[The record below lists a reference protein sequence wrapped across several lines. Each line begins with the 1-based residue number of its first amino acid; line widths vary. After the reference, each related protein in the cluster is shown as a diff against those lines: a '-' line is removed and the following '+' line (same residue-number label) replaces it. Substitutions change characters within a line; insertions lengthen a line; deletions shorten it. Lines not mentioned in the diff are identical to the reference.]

1 MSKKTYSKDMYQD
14 KTYDAN
20 GRLEK
25 VVFRCGY
32 KEPITQKYK
41 IKTKTWNVPP
51 ELKGKKEIQSALDK
65 EKIEF
70 RQYVKDLGKGL
81 IAQGNMS
88 FIEYA
93 RNEWLKSIEKTKS
106 KSYAHRGYEIID
118 CFEEYFGNKLTFDQL
133 TPLMVKNYFKQL
145 MNKDISVPKIHLK
158 KSLWDE
164 IRKQYGTKN
173 KFCAKYKISKNMIAE
188 AENGKSIS
196 EESMIKICSA
206 LQISEKEYF
215 DIKKPEPRYYK
226 KESVM
231 KHKRIM
237 SAIFNNAI
245 RDTILAD
252 NYTSDRYLKLEFPRE
267 IKTNTDGVHV
277 VTSDE
282 VFDLQESRMF
292 LEALKQE
299 DHPIKVFYLSA
310 LLLSGMRPC
319 ELNGL
324 KWQDINFVNKT
335 ITVKRDRLYNKTY
348 GVFEDIPKTDAGYR
362 TFTMP
367 QILYNVVLKYKEWYD
382 EYVAERQCLYEDN
395 EDHLIISL
403 RGGLT
408 HPDTPGSWMKQILEK
423 YNLKKIKM
431 YGLRHTFA
439 SQSIFSGADIK
450 SIASRIGHA
459 DPSVTLKIYT
469 HFLKDGDIAAADKF
483 DELYSRT

>member
-1 MSKKTYSKDMYQD
+1 MAKTYSKDMYQD

-32 KEPITQKYK
+32 KDPLKQKYK
-41 IKTKTWNVPP
+41 IKTKTWNVPL

-65 EKIEF
+65 VKIEF

-93 RNEWLKSIEKTKS
+93 RNIWLKETQRTKS
-106 KSYAHRGYEIID
+106 KSYAHRGHEIIA
-118 CFEEYFGNKLTFDQL
+118 CFEQYFGNKITFDQL
-133 TPLMVKNYFKQL
+133 TPLLVKEYFMQL
-145 MNKDISVPKIHLK
+145 MNKDIGAHKIYLK

-164 IRKQYGTKN
+164 IRKQYKTKN
-173 KFCAKYKISKNMIAE
+173 NFCDKYKISKNMIAE

-196 EESMIKICSA
+196 IGSMTKICSA
-206 LQISEKEYF
+206 LKISEKEYF
-215 DIKKPEPRYYK
+215 DVVKESTPRNYK

-237 SAIFNNAI
+237 STIFNNAI
-245 RDTILAD
+245 RDNYLAD

-267 IKTNTDGVHV
+267 IKTNKDGVHV

-282 VFDLQESRMF
+282 VFDLQESNMF
-292 LEALKQE
+292 LKALKQE
-299 DHPIKVFYLSA
+299 DHPIKVFYLSV

-324 KWQDINFVNKT
+324 RWKDIDMENKT
-335 ITVKRDRLYNKTY
+335 ITIERDRLYNKTF
-348 GVFEDIPKTDAGYR
+348 GVFEDITKTDAGYR

-367 QILYNVVLKYKEWYD
+367 QILYNVVLEYKKWYD

-403 RGGLT
+403 KGGLT
-408 HPDTPGSWMKQILEK
+408 HPDTPGGWMRQILEK

-439 SQSIFSGADIK
+439 SLSIFSGADIK
-450 SIASRIGHA
+450 SIASRIGHT
-459 DPSVTLKIYT
+459 DPSVTLKIYA
-469 HFLKDGDIAAADKF
+469 HFLKEGDKAAANKF
-483 DELYSRT
+483 DELYNII

>member
-1 MSKKTYSKDMYQD
+1 MAKTYSKDMYQD

-32 KEPITQKYK
+32 KDPITQKYK

-51 ELKGKKEIQSALDK
+51 ELKGKKEIQVALDK
-65 EKIEF
+65 VKLEF

-93 RNEWLKSIEKTKS
+93 RNIWLKEIQRTKS
-106 KSYAHRGYEIID
+106 KSYAHRGHEIIA
-118 CFEEYFGNKLTFDQL
+118 CFEQYFGNKITFDQL
-133 TPLMVKNYFKQL
+133 TPLQVKEYFRQL
-145 MNKDISVPKIHLK
+145 INKDISVPKIYLK

-164 IRKQYGTKN
+164 IRKQYRTKN
-173 KFCAKYKISKNMIAE
+173 NFCDKYKISKNMIAE

-196 EESMIKICSA
+196 VGSMTKICSA

-215 DIKKPEPRYYK
+215 DVVKESTPRNYK

-237 SAIFNNAI
+237 STIFNNAI
-245 RDTILAD
+245 RDNYLAD

-267 IKTNTDGVHV
+267 INTNKDGVHV

-292 LEALKQE
+292 LDALKQE

-324 KWQDINFVNKT
+324 RWKDIDMENKT

-382 EYVAERQCLYEDN
+382 EYIAERQCLYEDN

-450 SIASRIGHA
+450 SISSRIGHA

-483 DELYSRT
+483 DELYSRI